1 MVRIS
6 TIAFLSLACAPAA
19 LFAAPAELGAK
30 ISAVTLF
37 PWGAQVQR
45 AVTVPA
51 GTSGEVLIPN
61 LPAGTDIAALR
72 VAGEGLEIGAVRL
85 IDGRDPALEK
95 QADPAIAAARAE
107 VERLTAALAEK
118 QDGVAA
124 IRAKVAAAEARIAFL
139 RGLDTQNVTPDQIA
153 KLAATVGDGVF
164 AADQARIAAEA
175 EARAAD
181 LALKPDR
188 EALERAQKALAA
200 LEHPEAAG
208 ETLSVMVSGPG
219 TVTVTT
225 YVDDAGWAPSYDL
238 RLASD
243 GDSLGVDRY
252 VSVHQATGEDWS
264 GVDLT
269 LSTARPS
276 ERSDPSALWPD
287 LRRIGPPEPPVVR
300 MAAPKRAMA
309 VGEDMVEPAIEAAPA
324 IAGMD
329 MQMQGETVTYHYPA
343 AVDIRDGVEDLRLKL
358 DHLDRKV
365 TQLAE
370 AVPMG
375 DETAYRVVEG
385 RNDGAEPLLPGPAVL
400 WLDGAVVG
408 GTDLPLVAAGDKLRL
423 GFGAIDGLK
432 LKRVIPE
439 ANEGDRGIISKSNER
454 REVAEIT
461 VENLTAR
468 DWPLRVIDR
477 VPYSEQEDLKI
488 SYKATPAETE
498 SDYDDQRGLLMWA
511 LDLGAGKTQVIRLET
526 TLSWPADQV
535 LQ

>member
-1 MVRIS
+1 MFRIS
-6 TIAFLSLACAPAA
+6 TIAFLGIACAPAA
-19 LFAAPAELGAK
+19 LFAAPPELAAK

-37 PWGAQVQR
+37 PQGGQVLR

-51 GTSGEVLIPN
+51 GTSGEVLIPD
-61 LPAGTDIAALR
+61 LPAGTDISALR

-85 IDGRDPALEK
+85 IDGRDPALG
-95 QADPAIAAARAE
+95 AASDPAIEAARAE
-107 VERLTAALAEK
+107 VERLRAALATK
-118 QDGVAA
+118 QDALAG
-124 IRAKVAAAEARIAFL
+124 IRAKVRAAKARIAFL
-139 RGLDTQNVTPDQIA
+139 ERIDTQNTPADQIDT
-153 KLAATVGDGVF
+153 LATTVGEGVL

-188 EALERAQKALAA
+188 EALETAKKALAA
-200 LEHPEAAG
+200 LEHPETTG
-208 ETLSVMVSGPG
+208 ETLSVVVSGPG

-243 GDSLGVDRY
+243 GDSLGIDRY

-276 ERSDPSALWPD
+276 ERSDPSELWPD
-287 LRRIGPPEPPVVR
+287 LRRIGPPEAPIVGLS
-300 MAAPKRAMA
+300 APKRAMA
-309 VGEDMVEPAIEAAPA
+309 DMAEPMVEAVPVT
-324 IAGMD
+324 AGMD
-329 MQMQGETVTYHYPA
+329 MQLQGETVTYHYPA
-343 AVDIRDGVEDLRLKL
+343 AVDVRDGVEDLRLRL
-358 DHLDRKV
+358 DHLERSV

-370 AVPMG
+370 AVPML
-375 DETAYRVVEG
+375 DATAYRVVEG
-385 RNDGAEPLLPGPAVL
+385 RNTGEEPLLPGPAVL

-408 GTDLPLVAAGDKLRL
+408 GTELPLVAAGDKLRL

-439 ANEGDRGIISKSNER
+439 TNEGDRGILSKSNER

-468 DWPLRVIDR
+468 DWPMRVIDR
-477 VPYSEQEDLKI
+477 VPYAEQEDLKI
-488 SYKATPAETE
+488 AYKATPPETAK
-498 SDYDDQRGLLMWA
+498 DYDDKRGLLMWSF
-511 LDLGAGKTQVIRLET
+511 DLGAGKSQQIRLET
-526 TLSWPADQV
+526 TMSWPADQV